1 MNSVSISIASNIIS
15 LAIYSLTLFFMYFV
29 YNRQAKLACKDSSL
43 AINSLLKVK
52 PGIKDLFFNQNKA
65 QNEPAK
71 NTPSTILNAKIL

>member
-1 MNSVSISIASNIIS
+1 
-15 LAIYSLTLFFMYFV
+15 MYFV